1 MRIKKK
7 DYRIHLYKVDLTS
20 NTLTT
25 SDLVAIAVDLYNR
38 YPKKKEDQI
47 DIVQKIR
54 KSSIE
59 EAVDILEKRWSKH
72 IIFLE

>member
-25 SDLVAIAVDLYNR
+25 TDLVAIAVDLYNR